1 MKIEEN
7 RQVRRA
13 ELAEAI
19 KRHRDLLHVLK
30 IAGDRLPLSARERHA
45 RMMPTITEELHEM
58 EVEYHDLNV
67 QQIREESKN
76 G

>member
-1 MKIEEN
+1 MKMEEN

-13 ELAEAI
+13 EPAKAI
-19 KRHRDLLHVLK
+19 KRHRDLLHVLEFAEDK
-30 IAGDRLPLSARERHA
+30 LPLSARERHA
-45 RMMPTITEELHEM
+45 RMMPRITEELHQM